1 MSIGIIV
8 QARTGSKR
16 LPAKILLKIGN
27 KRILEHLISRLKKI
41 KIKNKIIIATTKN
54 KSDTIINKIA
64 KNNDCYSF
72 NGTSLNVLKRYYQ
85 TAKKFKLETIV
96 RICSDSPFMDPHIVE
111 KAIKIFKTKKY
122 DYVSNIIKPTYPAGM
137 SVEVFSFDV
146 LNKVQNSKTNKIEK
160 EHVTPYIYRNYK
172 KFKIKNFSIKKDY
185 TSYKLSVD
193 YLEDYKLAKAL
204 YTKILDKE
212 NYNYLNLIK
221 ILNSNQKIRNINS
234 NKRSILRY

>member
-85 TAKKFKLETIV
+85 TAK
-96 RICSDSPFMDPHIVE
+96 
-111 KAIKIFKTKKY
+111 
-122 DYVSNIIKPTYPAGM
+122 
-137 SVEVFSFDV
+137 
-146 LNKVQNSKTNKIEK
+146 
-160 EHVTPYIYRNYK
+160 
-172 KFKIKNFSIKKDY
+172 
-185 TSYKLSVD
+185 
-193 YLEDYKLAKAL
+193 
-204 YTKILDKE
+204 
-212 NYNYLNLIK
+212 
-221 ILNSNQKIRNINS
+221 
-234 NKRSILRY
+234 